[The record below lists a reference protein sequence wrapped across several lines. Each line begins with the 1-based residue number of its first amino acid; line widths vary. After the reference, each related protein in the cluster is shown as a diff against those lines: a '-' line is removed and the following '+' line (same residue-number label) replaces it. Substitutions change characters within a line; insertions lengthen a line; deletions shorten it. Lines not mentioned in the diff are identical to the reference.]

1 MGVTIRKYR
10 EVARVHLKSQL
21 AWRADVMFQMFFTIG
36 RILFAHL
43 LWKVIFVGRDTVA
56 GFGFDG
62 MLSYYIFSSF
72 LTQLDLS
79 QGISEEIHDRI
90 RGGTFSK
97 YMVLPVHT
105 EGYFLAMEV
114 GVVLFYLVF
123 DLIAAFVWVLVF
135 GIRLQITGEV
145 WILLCAVL
153 MVVLGLLFMVQL
165 NYYLGLLTLKYQGIG
180 TFLMIKNNLMA
191 LITGSIVPLVLLPEG
206 VVRVMR
212 LLPFYY
218 VTYLPSMLLVGRCR
232 EEAVAGL
239 TVLAA
244 WCLVLQ
250 AMIHVTWEK
259 YSRRYDGAGI

>member
-1 MGVTIRKYR
+1 MGATLRKYR

-21 AWRADVMFQMFFTIG
+21 AWRADVMFQMFFTVG
-36 RILFAHL
+36 RILFAYL
-43 LWKVIFVGRDTVA
+43 LWKVIFAGRDMVA

-97 YMVLPVHT
+97 YMVLPVHA

-123 DLIAAFVWVLVF
+123 DLVAAFVWVLVF

-180 TFLMIKNNLMA
+180 TFLMIKNNLVT

-232 EEAVAGL
+232 EEAAVGL

>member
-1 MGVTIRKYR
+1 MGAIYRKYR

-36 RILFAHL
+36 RILFAYL
-43 LWKVIFVGRDTVA
+43 LWKVIFDGRESVS
-56 GFGFDG
+56 GFTFDG
-62 MLSYYIFSSF
+62 MLSYYIISSF

-79 QGISEEIHDRI
+79 QGISEEIYNRI

-97 YMVLPVHT
+97 YMVLPVNT

-135 GIRLQITGEV
+135 GIRLQLTAELWV
-145 WILLCAVL
+145 VFCALAMVL
-153 MVVLGLLFMVQL
+153 LGLLFMVQM

-180 TFLMIKNNLMA
+180 TFLMIKNNLVA
-191 LITGSIVPLVLLPEG
+191 LITGSIIPLALLPES
-206 VVRVMR
+206 VVGVMR

-232 EEAVAGL
+232 EEAVTGL
-239 TVLAA
+239 AVLAV

-250 AMIHVTWEK
+250 VLIHVTWEK
-259 YSRRYDGAGI
+259 YSRRYDGVGI

>member
-1 MGVTIRKYR
+1 MGAAIRKYR

-36 RILFAHL
+36 RILFAYL
-43 LWKVIFVGRDTVA
+43 LWKVIFSGRDAVA

-79 QGISEEIHDRI
+79 QGISEEIHNRI

-97 YMVLPVHT
+97 YMVLPVRT
-105 EGYFLAMEV
+105 EGYFLAMEA

-135 GIRLQITGEV
+135 GIRLQIAGELWV
-145 WILLCAVL
+145 ILCAVL

-165 NYYLGLLTLKYQGIG
+165 NYYLGLLTLKFQGIG
-180 TFLMIKNNLMA
+180 AFLMIKNNLVA

-206 VVRVMR
+206 VVSVMR

-232 EEAVAGL
+232 EEAVTGL
-239 TVLAA
+239 AVLAV
-244 WCLVLQ
+244 WCLALQ
-250 AMIHVTWEK
+250 AAIHVTWEK
-259 YSRRYDGAGI
+259 YSRRYDGVGI